1 MSLCL
6 FQYRKHLFV
15 HIDANFS
22 YSDPLLEVGAW
33 SVTSGGMKDGGGLGF
48 EMGKEGGGK
57 GCGWVGGWGVKV
69 GRKVITCTLAGRLDE
84 QSWGVDFY
92 YLGSLE

>member
-1 MSLCL
+1 MG
-6 FQYRKHLFV
+6 
-15 HIDANFS
+15 
-22 YSDPLLEVGAW
+22 VGW
-33 SVTSGGMKDGGGLGF
+33 GLRWERRVGV
-48 EMGKEGGGK
+48 K
-57 GCGWVGGWGVKV
+57 GVGGWVGVKV